1 MVIRMIK
8 LIIIISVGSV
18 VGLRTCSNTGA
29 PSKTKPGKVR
39 FNSRSRS
46 IKRSN
51 TQGRVSHDYTVGA
64 T

>member
-18 VGLRTCSNTGA
+18 VRTCSNTGA